1 LEENI
6 KNGAITHLPAKYN
19 VLVNFRIEILSNM
32 NKTIDDDI
40 EKIHEYI
47 GEMIRPLVINEMK
60 MIRTRFL
67 RAGKVK

>member
-1 LEENI
+1 
-6 KNGAITHLPAKYN
+6 
-19 VLVNFRIEILSNM
+19 M